1 MKAMMQKLTRRF
13 TLHHL
18 VCISAA
24 LAAVALA
31 MVGWVERGFLPY
43 AALGIAGAIMVEL
56 WVGVPLLRGIVV
68 RRPTMPLEDFTVWME
83 TGEPAAGL
91 RELKPREVGA
101 AAGMVSSSLGLLA
114 SNSELLTLR
123 LSTLSGKRGF
133 SELARSGIQLDAQE
147 LSGKIRKTI
156 AKLGRGESWSP
167 EELRPV
173 LDELERCAAG
183 YDRLANKLF
192 EIHRERPEV
201 IRSTAE
207 PLRRAAERLSR
218 DLRRACANIG
228 DYAGQLAG

>member
-1 MKAMMQKLTRRF
+1 LRAMMLKLARRF
-13 TLHHL
+13 TFPHL

-24 LAAVALA
+24 LAAIALA
-31 MVGWVERGFLPY
+31 LVGWAERGFLPY
-43 AALGIAGAIMVEL
+43 AALGIAGAIIIEL
-56 WVGVPLLRGIVV
+56 WVGAPLLRGVV
-68 RRPTMPLEDFTVWME
+68 ARRPTVPLEDFSVWME

-91 RELKPREVGA
+91 RELKPRDVGA

-123 LSTLSGKRGF
+123 LSALSGRRGF
-133 SELARSGIQLDAQE
+133 SELARSGVQLETQE
-147 LSGKIRKTI
+147 LSGKIRKTV
-156 AKLGRGESWSP
+156 AKLARGEGWSP
-167 EELRPV
+167 EGLRPV

-192 EIHRERPEV
+192 DLHRERPEA

-228 DYAGQLAG
+228 DYSKQLAG